1 MATDVPFLGR
11 GWSFPPT
18 FRDRGHSI
26 DMTEDVVDIER
37 SLAILMSTHIGER
50 VMRPR
55 YGCDLS
61 RLVFEPLDATLQS
74 TVRDLIHTAILYY
87 EPRIILDDVRLTSV
101 PSEGRLDIEL
111 EYTVATTNT
120 RYNFVYPFYLEEG
133 VELRAPASPRAS

>member
-1 MATDVPFLGR
+1 MATNVPFLGR

-18 FRDRGHSI
+18 FRDQGRSV

-37 SLAILMSTHIGER
+37 SLEILLSTRIGER

-55 YGCDLS
+55 YGCTLD

-74 TVRDLIHTAILYY
+74 TVRDLIRTAILYY
-87 EPRIILDDVRLTSV
+87 EPRILLDDVILTSV
-101 PSEGRLDIEL
+101 PDEGRLDIEL
-111 EYTVATTNT
+111 QYTVATTNT

-133 VELRAPASPRAS
+133 VELS